1 MSYLTHGRR
10 RRRRET
16 LEGVAIFV
24 GVAAVLLVLW
34 ALIVYLAALAWGL
47 A

>member
-1 MSYLTHGRR
+1 MGYLTHGRR
-10 RRRRET
+10 RRRHGT
-16 LEGVAIFV
+16 LEGAALLA